1 MAHDHKGEDMA
12 GEIMADQIKSRLA
25 MKWVRPKSGSAP
37 PEIYANCTHTTWTTF
52 DLRLQFGC
60 VVLSEESP
68 DDLVVE
74 NVGALTLSWHHVKAL
89 RDKLSQLIAIYEK
102 VNGELKAPELAELLP
117 EEKWV
122 M

>member
-1 MAHDHKGEDMA
+1 
-12 GEIMADQIKSRLA
+12 

-37 PEIYANCTHTTWTTF
+37 PEIYANCTHATWTIF

-74 NVGALTLSWHHVKAL
+74 NVGAVTLSWHHVKAL
-89 RDKLSQLIAIYEK
+89 CDKLSQLIAIYER
-102 VNGELKAPELAELLP
+102 VNGALKTPELAEELLA

>member
-1 MAHDHKGEDMA
+1 
-12 GEIMADQIKSRLA
+12 
-25 MKWVRPKSGSAP
+25 
-37 PEIYANCTHTTWTTF
+37 
-52 DLRLQFGC
+52 

-74 NVGALTLSWHHVKAL
+74 NVGAVTLSWHHEKAL
-89 RDKLSQLIAIYEK
+89 RDKLSQLIAIYEQ
-102 VNGELKAPELAELLP
+102 VNGELKAPELTELLA